1 VEAIYEWFRVFYQD
15 TGINLTFI
23 YDSYDRNRLIDGFWT
38 TVWLSVVCL
47 ALSVVIGVI
56 GAWAQGA
63 RSRALRWLVS
73 AYIEFFR
80 NTPPLVQLYF
90 FYFAIGSVLPTTT
103 NRFGFEEPMLNN
115 VAWAIISL
123 SFFAGAFN
131 VEIFRSGIEAVPDST
146 KEAAEALGY
155 TRLQTYLEI
164 VLPLAFRVCLPSLN
178 NNLVNLVKTTTLAYA
193 IAVPEMLYQ
202 ANQIWSDSVN
212 VPEMMTF
219 LLIAYV
225 FLVGVLVW
233 GMNRWER
240 SMRLPGFGS

>member
-1 VEAIYEWFRVFYQD
+1 MEAIYEWFRVFYQD

-131 VEIFRSGIEAVPDST
+131 V
-146 KEAAEALGY
+146 
-155 TRLQTYLEI
+155 
-164 VLPLAFRVCLPSLN
+164 
-178 NNLVNLVKTTTLAYA
+178 
-193 IAVPEMLYQ
+193 
-202 ANQIWSDSVN
+202 
-212 VPEMMTF
+212 
-219 LLIAYV
+219 
-225 FLVGVLVW
+225 
-233 GMNRWER
+233 
-240 SMRLPGFGS
+240 

>member
-1 VEAIYEWFRVFYQD
+1 MESIYEWFRVFYQD

-47 ALSVVIGVI
+47 ALSVVIGIV

-63 RSRALRWLVS
+63 RSRLLRWTVS

-103 NRFGFEEPMLNN
+103 NRFGLEEPILDN

-164 VLPLAFRVCLPSLN
+164 VLPLAFRVCLPALN

-233 GMNRWER
+233 GMHRWER
-240 SMRLPGFGS
+240 AMRLPGFGS